1 MNIDLIKK
9 EINEIKTNY
18 NSILQRYNNGI
29 TYTEKNWNSLS
40 EDVRDEYVNAVY
52 SFQTQL
58 GNLKSEFE
66 YFALRKMSD
75 DEITN
80 GFDLKAQ
87 ENLESRKETFGFVV
101 DAIETFD
108 EFQKKEEQEAQDEE
122 EER

>member
-80 GFDLKAQ
+80 GFDLEAQ

>member
-58 GNLKSEFE
+58 GNFKSEFE